1 MVFVVALLLSGCS
14 DDLDRTVLFHEGAGE
29 ICLPYSIE
37 KANSTRSSFE
47 GESAIDHAYLLFY
60 PADASLNSDSPSA
73 AVRADASEGNLKF
86 KVPLILEEN
95 TQYNILAVANADYF
109 VPDGFS
115 SYAAYLESL
124 FVGSGVGDP
133 AGIELVHPLP
143 LLASSISHLPMR
155 GEITGNSN
163 FSFSISNGLYSLSHD
178 LSLTFSR
185 LVARVDVINNAS
197 GVFKLD
203 GIAICNWRDAVSVI
217 DPDSNAG
224 EVCGILS
231 QEGFELEDDDFIS
244 LPDPSDM
251 GILQLM
257 AQLYCFPSQS
267 FDSRQD
273 DTSTTALIL
282 KGRYGEDS
290 ESCYYRINV
299 GSGDYLGKV
308 KANTKYT
315 VAIAS
320 VSGRGASSTLEAY
333 SSSESL
339 VSLSVVEDW
348 DVDGTYA
355 KDDDGNFIIVSRSA
369 LDFASGQGEVQT
381 LRLLTST
388 GLSWQAEYI
397 PSDEAS
403 ADAFIVEKLSDSVVS
418 VKTAYVNES
427 DAPFSG
433 KCRIS
438 ASNQGEPLVVDVML
452 RQNPCGGMIVDP
464 WLPDV
469 AIVPENGNE
478 ERVKIDYEKKTI
490 EIDGFDPSVFNS
502 FIDLPFKAHLSDRFG
517 PDAVLEVCLD
527 VDAPLAW
534 PLEGRISKDP
544 SHGYRY
550 AVQSFYDTAY
560 SQVWSDVANDN
571 VHCNT
576 LYNSS
581 LSLKNEDEFYISVGA
596 MAPDDPAIIRD
607 IILKVNGAGTEEE
620 IKYTLTIRPRHVII
634 DDVILTD
641 DSGVS
646 WVVMDRNLEDMS
658 NKSYA
663 EKAGR
668 DSDGRR
674 SQAYHYCGYNAMKI
688 PFKSGNET
696 SHPEREGKKLQLNM
710 GYTLWWQNV
719 DYSLTNW
726 LEKYKY
732 KTGDIVTSPFYNDNI
747 NKYWN
752 LPAKELLELCAS
764 RMCVSKMRM
773 FLVSEY
779 PVIKDN
785 LEYPVCCYFP
795 FCGSDMIDS
804 SDFIPNSAKGYLSA
818 KENEEKA
825 DGITIIFATSL
836 GVETKVYTSREGV
849 VRLVH
854 KLDSESLNNYLN
866 EYLGY
871 GDKQT
876 NLLPCHPDI
885 PENWKRSL

>member
-143 LLASSISHLPMR
+143 LLTSSISHLPMR

-320 VSGRGASSTLEAY
+320 VSGRGASSPLEAY

-418 VKTAYVNES
+418 VKTAAVNES

-438 ASNQGEPLVVDVML
+438 ASTQGEPLVVDVIL
-452 RQNPCGGMIVDP
+452 RQNPGGGMIVDP

-469 AIVPENGNE
+469 ALVPVIDND
-478 ERVKIDYEKKTI
+478 ERVKIDYENHTI
-490 EIDGFDPSVFNS
+490 EIDGFDPKAFNS
-502 FIDLPFKAHLSDRFG
+502 FIDFSFKAHLSDRFG
-517 PDAVLEVCLD
+517 PEAVLEVCLD

-596 MAPDDPAIIRD
+596 MAPDDPAIVRI
-607 IILKVNGAGTEEE
+607 IILKVKEAGTQEP
-620 IKYTLTIRPRHVII
+620 INYTLTIKPRPVII

-646 WVVMDRNLEDMS
+646 WVVMDRNLEDMP
-658 NKSYA
+658 KYA
-663 EKAGR
+663 DMAGR

-688 PFKSGNET
+688 PFKSGNEQL
-696 SHPEREGKKLQLNM
+696 HPEREGKKLQLNM

-785 LEYPVCCYFP
+785 IEYPVCCYFP
-795 FCGSDMIDS
+795 YS
-804 SDFIPNSAKGYLSA
+804 SNQLESTAANGYMSFNVTKDEVDA
-818 KENEEKA
+818 
-825 DGITIIFATSL
+825 ITVIYATSL
-836 GVETKVYTSREGV
+836 GVESKEFTSPTYQTREGV

-854 KLDSESLNNYLN
+854 KLDSESLSNYLN

-885 PENWKRSL
+885 SEKW